1 MIDRSW
7 IPARLSPGDDTAALA
22 RVDAVI
28 DAGPFADTWQSL
40 QAYRPA
46 RWFGES
52 KFGIFLHWG
61 VYSVPAFAGEW
72 YSREMY
78 REGTREFEHHRK
90 TYGPQSEFGY
100 KDFIPEFRMQDYDP
114 DAWAALF
121 RRAGAQYVVPVA
133 EHHDGYA
140 LYRSDRTRWDATKT
154 GPHRDV
160 FGDLGTSVID
170 QSMVFGASSHRAEH
184 WFFMNGG
191 TKFDSDVRDP
201 EFNDFYG
208 PAQREETSPS
218 TAHLDDWL
226 LRTVEIIDRYRP
238 GMLYFDWWIEKPA
251 FEPYLRRLA
260 AYYYNR
266 AAEWGREVV
275 LTYKWNAFAPG
286 SAVYDIERG
295 AVAAT
300 QPFVWQNDTSVSRSS
315 WCWTEDHV
323 YKGIPEL
330 LGELLD
336 VVSKN
341 GNLLL
346 NIGPKPDGTIAE
358 PEVRMLESIGA
369 WLSVNGEAIY
379 GTEPYTIP
387 GEGPLRIEG
396 GSFVD
401 GAASV
406 FSAADFRFTVRK
418 DVTGSYLYAST
429 VQWPEG
435 DEIVLTA
442 LGTGLQLEPRTIS
455 DVQMLGLAGSLAWS
469 RELDGLHVTLPTIR
483 PDENG
488 YALKVCFEPEPPKR
502 RPWATAWAVG

>member
-7 IPARLSPGDDTAALA
+7 IPPRASPRSDAADLA
-22 RVDAVI
+22 AVDAVI
-28 DAGPFADTWQSL
+28 ESGPFTDTWESL

-46 RWFGES
+46 RWFTEA

-61 VYSVPAFAGEW
+61 IYSVPAFSGEW

-78 REGTREFEHHRK
+78 RSGTKAFDHHRE

-100 KDFIPEFRMQDYDP
+100 KDFIPHFKMQNYDP
-114 DAWAALF
+114 DGWAALF

-154 GPHRDV
+154 GPKRDV
-160 FGDLGTSVID
+160 FGDLGVSVAD

-191 TKFDSDVRDP
+191 MIFDSDVRDP
-201 EFNDFYG
+201 EFSDFYG

-218 TAHLDDWL
+218 RAYLDDWL

-238 GMLYFDWWIEKPA
+238 EMLFFDWWIEKPA
-251 FEPYLRRLA
+251 FQPYLRRLA

-275 LTYKWNAFAPG
+275 ITYKWDAFAEG

-295 AVAAT
+295 TVKT
-300 QPFVWQNDTSVSRSS
+300 VQPFVWQNDTSVSRTS
-315 WCWTEDHV
+315 WCWTTDHE
-323 YKGIPEL
+323 YKSIPEL

-346 NIGPKPDGTIAE
+346 NIGPKPDGTIAD
-358 PEVRMLESIGA
+358 PEVRMLEAIGS
-369 WLSVNGEAIY
+369 WLSVNGEAVY
-379 GTEPYTIP
+379 GTVPYVIP
-387 GEGPLRIEG
+387 GEGPLQVEG

-401 GAASV
+401 GAPSL
-406 FSAADFRFTVRK
+406 FSADDFRFTVRN

-429 VQWPEG
+429 VKWPDVG
-435 DEIVLTA
+435 EIVITA
-442 LGTGLQLEPRTIS
+442 LGTRLQLEPRTVA
-455 DVQMLGLAGSLAWS
+455 DVQMLGVKGSLDW
-469 RELDGLHVTLPTIR
+469 RRDLDGLVVTLPTTR
-483 PDENG
+483 PHEHG
-488 YALKVCFEPEPPKR
+488 YALKICFEQESAPR
-502 RPWATAWAVG
+502 RPWVTAWAPD